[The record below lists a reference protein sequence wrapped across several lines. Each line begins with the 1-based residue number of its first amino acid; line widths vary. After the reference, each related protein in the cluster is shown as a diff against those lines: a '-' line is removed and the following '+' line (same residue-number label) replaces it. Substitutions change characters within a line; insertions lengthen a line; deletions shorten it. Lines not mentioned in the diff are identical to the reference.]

1 MDRVPLAL
9 GSPAKLAPTPPALA
23 QMSRVVQPPDSTAL
37 RGATVATL
45 SRNATTTRS
54 VVARTNNAC
63 RLASKPP
70 SGLVD
75 STTPPLAGSV
85 ATAVQGMCASKDS
98 GAPDTSGAVMP
109 VMFPSAPA
117 PWGQLMSTVD

>member
-1 MDRVPLAL
+1 MARVPLAL
-9 GSPAKLAPTPPALA
+9 GNPAKLAPTPPALA
-23 QMSRVVQPPDSTAL
+23 QISRELQPPDSTAL

-45 SRNATTTRS
+45 SRKATTTRS

-75 STTPPLAGSV
+75 STTPPLAGRV
-85 ATAVQGMCASKDS
+85 AMAVHGMCASKDS
-98 GAPDTSGAVMP
+98 GAPDTNGAVML
-109 VMFPSAPA
+109 VMFPSALT
-117 PWGQLMSTVD
+117 PWGQLISTVD